1 MNLQIL
7 FVLVNKY
14 KIFRQT
20 LSLRLLKS
28 NRLICSTSS
37 LSDHIPTN
45 SFEIISQNGVID
57 AGISDD
63 QLIYCTRK
71 IKRIK
76 QNMHKNCIKNCSIFK

>member
-7 FVLVNKY
+7 FVLVSKY

-20 LSLRLLKS
+20 LLLILLKS

-57 AGISDD
+57 A
-63 QLIYCTRK
+63 LIYCTRK